1 MYVPCCSRSKVEAV
15 YTCPVIELILSH
27 FLTSPSKE
35 YLWKEIGKKSHIL
48 FQIRR
53 KCWQS
58 TYFFFYFR
66 QASWLQLYSKRGF
79 LGEYQYY
86 SHPGETDRGR
96 EAKIFDNKSA
106 SRTIGMPPLLQP
118 VYCNSTFFL
127 IGKPGVF
134 MSFWSK
140 SALCPSPMS
149 LSLHCISH
157 VLVLMGVQAKGWG
170 AEGEVQPG
178 TLFWIS
184 KGPGSRDGLQW
195 LSAAS
200 LEQPV
205 ITIRAALEQRVL

>member
-1 MYVPCCSRSKVEAV
+1 
-15 YTCPVIELILSH
+15 
-27 FLTSPSKE
+27 
-35 YLWKEIGKKSHIL
+35 
-48 FQIRR
+48 
-53 KCWQS
+53 
-58 TYFFFYFR
+58 
-66 QASWLQLYSKRGF
+66 
-79 LGEYQYY
+79 
-86 SHPGETDRGR
+86 
-96 EAKIFDNKSA
+96 
-106 SRTIGMPPLLQP
+106 
-118 VYCNSTFFL
+118 
-127 IGKPGVF
+127 
-134 MSFWSK
+134 
-140 SALCPSPMS
+140 MS